1 MLFIELVST
10 RQLAGPFIRT
20 APNGSS
26 EVFPNDMPSP
36 LSLRNTPRTTTITPE
51 IMAPTDLHRSDR
63 KTTRK
68 GIDIGD

>member
-1 MLFIELVST
+1 MFFIELVST

-20 APNGSS
+20 TPNGSS
-26 EVFPNDMPSP
+26 EVFPKEMPSP

-51 IMAPTDLHRSDR
+51 MMAPADLHRPDP